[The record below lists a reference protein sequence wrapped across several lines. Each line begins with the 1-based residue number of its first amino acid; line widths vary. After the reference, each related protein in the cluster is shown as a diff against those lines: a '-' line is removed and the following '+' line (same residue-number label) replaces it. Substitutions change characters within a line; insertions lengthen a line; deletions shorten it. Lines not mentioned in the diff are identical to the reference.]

1 MPPSGNALAL
11 EQVPKKLTAL
21 FDKNMLQLFDFE
33 RVLTD
38 QMIPFD
44 RDALYASFPP
54 RLGVKALPFR
64 SPS

>member
-11 EQVPKKLTAL
+11 EQVPKKLTGY

-44 RDALYASFPP
+44 RVALYVF
-54 RLGVKALPFR
+54 
-64 SPS
+64 SPGICWSGLRMNLSG